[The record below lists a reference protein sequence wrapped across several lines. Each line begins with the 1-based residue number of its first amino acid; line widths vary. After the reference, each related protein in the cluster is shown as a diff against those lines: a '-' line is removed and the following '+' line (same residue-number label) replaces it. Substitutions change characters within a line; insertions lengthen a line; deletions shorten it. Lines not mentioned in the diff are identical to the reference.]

1 MSVNEQT
8 GKREKEAINRKR
20 LMKWERQRGREIQKE
35 RERERKD
42 SKEDRE
48 RERDRNK
55 QREIEKERGGN
66 ILIDKKTET

>member
-35 RERERKD
+35 RERE
-42 SKEDRE
+42 KERTVKKIERGRHIGTNRE
-48 RERDRNK
+48 R
-55 QREIEKERGGN
+55 
-66 ILIDKKTET
+66 